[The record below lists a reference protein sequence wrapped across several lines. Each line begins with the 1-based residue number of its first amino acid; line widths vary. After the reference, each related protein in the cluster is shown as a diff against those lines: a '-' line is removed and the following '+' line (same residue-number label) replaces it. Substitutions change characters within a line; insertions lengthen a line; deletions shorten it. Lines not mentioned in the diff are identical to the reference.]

1 MTSTKLMFLGVL
13 LMLLGLAVNSG
24 VTQFV
29 VFRSIGSEA
38 TSALAYV
45 AVTLYAVGLI
55 VGVIGFFRS

>member
-1 MTSTKLMFLGVL
+1 MTSTKMMFLGIL

-38 TSALAYV
+38 TGTLAYV
-45 AVTLYAVGLI
+45 AVTLYAVGFI

>member
-1 MTSTKLMFLGVL
+1 
-13 LMLLGLAVNSG
+13 VNSG